1 MPDLT
6 RREFITLLGGAAAAW
21 PLAARAQQPALPI
34 IGFIS
39 GDLSGLDDRLN
50 AFRTGLSEIGYVD
63 GRNAAIE
70 YRLAEGQ
77 SERLPALMG
86 DLIRV
91 PATIIAAG
99 GLPAVLA
106 AKAATATLPIAFY
119 VGADPIEMGIV
130 ASLNR
135 PSGNLTGV
143 TGLSVELVPKRLE
156 LLHEMVPTATIAA
169 LLVNPTNPNAA
180 RQTRELHAAALT
192 LGLKLHVLHASNER
206 DFEAV
211 FASIAGLQAGALVIG
226 ADGLFIRHGKELGA
240 LTVRHLVPVIF
251 QDRAFVAAGGL
262 ASYGASITDAYRLVG
277 VYTGRMLKGEKPGD
291 LPVQAPTKYELT
303 INLKTA
309 KALGLE
315 VPPSL
320 LARADEVIE

>member
-1 MPDLT
+1 MSDMR
-6 RREFITLLGGAAAAW
+6 RREFISLLGGAAAAW
-21 PLAARAQQPALPI
+21 PRAARAQQSAMPV

-39 GDLSGLDDRLN
+39 GDLSRLDDRLN

-77 SERLPALMG
+77 SERLPALMD

-106 AKAATATLPIAFY
+106 AKAATTTVPIAFY
-119 VGADPIEMGIV
+119 VGADPVEMGIV

-180 RQTRELHAAALT
+180 RQTRELRAAPSGSSSMCCMRPTSATSKRSSPAWLDCKPARWLSART
-192 LGLKLHVLHASNER
+192 DCL
-206 DFEAV
+206 
-211 FASIAGLQAGALVIG
+211 FA
-226 ADGLFIRHGKELGA
+226 
-240 LTVRHLVPVIF
+240 
-251 QDRAFVAAGGL
+251 
-262 ASYGASITDAYRLVG
+262 
-277 VYTGRMLKGEKPGD
+277 
-291 LPVQAPTKYELT
+291 
-303 INLKTA
+303 TA
-309 KALGLE
+309 N
-315 VPPSL
+315 SS
-320 LARADEVIE
+320 AR